1 MCRLDTNTGQLFT
14 RDKILA
20 GVYSLEVRV
29 RDVKMARDVVS
40 TVTVRVVDIGDDVV
54 YNSGSLRLSG
64 NHGNNCLN
72 LR

>member
-1 MCRLDTNTGQLFT
+1 MFT

-20 GVYSLEVRV
+20 GVYIFEVCV

-40 TVTVRVVDIGDDVV
+40 SVTVLVIDVGDDAV

-64 NHGNNCLN
+64 NHDNERLN
-72 LR
+72 LW